1 MSEAKAKPG
10 TVKTI
15 AAILLAIIIL
25 AIAQTMS
32 QLLGSLAV
40 TFGVPLEAGYVV
52 AGILY
57 PILTYLGVKLLCA
70 KLLKISLSDCKMP
83 RFSLRPIWAAAAVIM
98 PCLVSL
104 VLCMTPGHWEDHAL
118 NGEEITQIIT
128 AAVFFYGIGTGLV
141 EEMIFRG
148 VIMSALEYRC
158 NKYVAIFVPSVLF
171 GMLHIIGSEL
181 DWISIIQLIVAG
193 SIVGILFSL
202 VTYESGNVWNSAIMH
217 GIWNII
223 MIGGILQISADS
235 EELSI
240 YNYVLDTD
248 SFLITGGDFG
258 VEASIISILAYLGFI
273 VLALMLMKRL
283 SCQRNFMEENK

>member
-10 TVKTI
+10 TAKTI
-15 AAILLAIIIL
+15 AAIILALIIL
-25 AIAQTMS
+25 VIAQTMS
-32 QLLGSLAV
+32 QLIGSLAV
-40 TFGVPLEAGYVV
+40 SFGVPLEAGYVISGV
-52 AGILY
+52 LY

-70 KLLKISLSDCKMP
+70 KLLKMSVSDCKMP
-83 RFSLRPIWAAAAVIM
+83 HFSLRPIWVAAAVIM

-104 VLCMTPGHWEDHAL
+104 ILCMTPGHWENHAL
-118 NGEEITQIIT
+118 NGEEITQIVT
-128 AAVFFYGIGTGLV
+128 AAVFYYGIGTGLV

-158 NKYVAIFVPSVLF
+158 NKFVAIFVPSVLF
-171 GMLHIIGSEL
+171 GLLHIIGSEL
-181 DWISIIQLIVAG
+181 DWLSIIQLIIAG

-202 VTYESGNVWNSAIMH
+202 VTYESGNVWNSAVIH

-223 MIGGILQISADS
+223 MIGGILQIGESAD
-235 EELSI
+235 EFSI

-258 VEASIISILAYLGFI
+258 VEASIVSILAYLAFI
-273 VLALMLMKRL
+273 VLAYQLIKKKHSSFNLK
-283 SCQRNFMEENK
+283 KK